1 MDTRSGKDSD
11 RQLPRKETK
20 TMASEYQKTQIVDRS
35 AEEVFSWVSDVS
47 NLPHYL
53 PPVKKAWVEGP
64 ASAGKPGERVRMR
77 VEIPDRYE
85 TEGEGYFH
93 VDQGERRMEWG
104 AEMGRDY
111 SGWLSV
117 SDRADGQSEVTVH
130 LWFGEHSVEEHVQE
144 ESSEERD
151 PLEESLSATLESI
164 RRQLEEGS
172 GKLEPPPT
180 TH

>member
-1 MDTRSGKDSD
+1 
-11 RQLPRKETK
+11 
-20 TMASEYQKTQIVDRS
+20 MAEYQQTEIVDRM
-35 AEEVFSWVSDVS
+35 ADEVFSWVSDVS

-53 PPVKKAWVEGP
+53 PPVKEAGTAGP
-64 ASAGKPGERVRMR
+64 AEAGKPGEKVRMR

-93 VDQGERRMEWG
+93 VDEADCRMEWG

-117 SDRADGQSEVTVH
+117 SDRADGRSEVTVH
-130 LWFGEHSVEEHVQE
+130 LSFGKRSVEEQIQE
-144 ESSEERD
+144 ESTEEGD

-172 GKLEPPPT
+172 GKLEHPPRVG
-180 TH
+180 

>member
-1 MDTRSGKDSD
+1 
-11 RQLPRKETK
+11 
-20 TMASEYQKTQIVDRS
+20 MAEYQKTQIVDRP
-35 AEEVFSWVSDVS
+35 AEEVFGWVSDAS

-53 PPVKKAWVEGP
+53 PPVKKANTEGP
-64 ASAGKPGERVRMR
+64 AEAGKPGEKIRIQ

-93 VDQGERRMEWG
+93 VNEEERRMEWG

-130 LWFGEHSVEEHVQE
+130 LSFGERSVEEQVRE
-144 ESSEERD
+144 ESGEGRD

-172 GKLEPPPT
+172 GKVEQPPQT
-180 TH
+180 S

>member
-1 MDTRSGKDSD
+1 
-11 RQLPRKETK
+11 
-20 TMASEYQKTQIVDRS
+20 MASEYQKTQIVDRS

-64 ASAGKPGERVRMR
+64 ASAGKVGERVRMR

-93 VDQGERRMEWG
+93 VDQGERRMEWE
-104 AEMGRDY
+104 AEMGWDY

-130 LWFGEHSVEEHVQE
+130 LWFGEHSVEGT
-144 ESSEERD
+144 S
-151 PLEESLSATLESI
+151 
-164 RRQLEEGS
+164 RRNLA
-172 GKLEPPPT
+172 KREPPGGVTIGHP
-180 TH
+180 

>member
-1 MDTRSGKDSD
+1 MGLGRL
-11 RQLPRKETK
+11 QPPPLPT
-20 TMASEYQKTQIVDRS
+20 
-35 AEEVFSWVSDVS
+35 
-47 NLPHYL
+47 
-53 PPVKKAWVEGP
+53 PVKKAWVEGP